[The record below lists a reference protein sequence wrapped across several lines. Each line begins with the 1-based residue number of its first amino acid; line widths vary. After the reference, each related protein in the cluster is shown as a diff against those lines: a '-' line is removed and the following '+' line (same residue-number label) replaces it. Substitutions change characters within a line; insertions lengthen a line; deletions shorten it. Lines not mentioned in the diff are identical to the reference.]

1 MDAFD
6 HEQLDV
12 YGLAIDF
19 VAKANNT
26 AEGLPRGRT
35 YLVDQLNRASSSIA
49 LNIAEGADEFSP
61 KEKARFYRMARRS
74 ATECA
79 AILDVCRRLALLG
92 EDAHL
97 ASRELLLRI
106 VSMLVSLIKSQG
118 D

>member
-35 YLVDQLNRASSSIA
+35 YLVDQLNRASSSYC
-49 LNIAEGADEFSP
+49 P
-61 KEKARFYRMARRS
+61 QH
-74 ATECA
+74 
-79 AILDVCRRLALLG
+79 CRG
-92 EDAHL
+92 C
-97 ASRELLLRI
+97 
-106 VSMLVSLIKSQG
+106 G
-118 D
+118 